1 MKQKICLHATD
12 KNKWVW
18 VWNLLQVEDMEL
30 VLIHTVLR
38 DKTLFKEWENSK
50 EWTDETQRKY
60 IIPFIN

>member
-1 MKQKICLHATD
+1 MKQKICLHVTD

-38 DKTLFKEWENSK
+38 DKTLFKERENSK
-50 EWTDETQRKY
+50 EWTDK
-60 IIPFIN
+60 